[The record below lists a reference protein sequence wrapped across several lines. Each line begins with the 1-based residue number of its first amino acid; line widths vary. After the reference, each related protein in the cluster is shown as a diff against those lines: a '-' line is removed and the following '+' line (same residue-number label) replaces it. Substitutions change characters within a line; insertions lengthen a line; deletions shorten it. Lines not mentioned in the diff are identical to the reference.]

1 MPPKKA
7 SKKRAADSDWK
18 TSDRVRAALVSVN
31 TAVEQALRVLH
42 SLPDA
47 SVPLAGDFRSQ
58 IVASSSALAQSV
70 ARVGTDYNLPPLPTD
85 CWRIIMEFA
94 LGQRTCATFGPSG
107 CVNEARDYYGNITQ
121 SGFASIHP
129 MRLVSRAW
137 NRIASQL
144 VRSLYLDNGLSKKIR
159 HPLSIAD
166 TFPNVTRIR
175 YRALANA
182 DQYAV
187 FVGKLRNTLKKQWE
201 VQHPGSLRTIV
212 TSAHTFGGFVGGA
225 FESRVFT
232 TRGNQDECHAFA
244 SNHPIKHTLCHAEA
258 WCVCDAAV
266 LDNLLDNTKKSGLTL
281 GRRIPVVVRELFES
295 ETMCI
300 SDWESNYHDI
310 TAMIHLHIISHQE
323 PVDLVMDYLIK
334 CFASVTVHTS
344 EKQIPAWA
352 KYQPNVYADAHHYQK
367 LWRIGAAVPVIG

>member
-1 MPPKKA
+1 MPPKK
-7 SKKRAADSDWK
+7 RAVDSDWK
-18 TSDRVRAALVSVN
+18 TSDRVRAALVTVN
-31 TAVEQALRVLH
+31 TAVEQALRVLR

-70 ARVGTDYNLPPLPTD
+70 ARVGTDYDLPPLPID
-85 CWRIIMEFA
+85 CWHIIMELA
-94 LGQRTCATFGPSG
+94 LGQRTCATFGLG
-107 CVNEARDYYGNITQ
+107 GRVNEARDYYGNITQ

-175 YRALANA
+175 YHSPENA
-182 DQYAV
+182 DQYAD
-187 FVGKLRNTLKKQWE
+187 FVGKLRDTLEKRWK
-201 VQHPGSLRTIV
+201 VQHPGSMRTIATPTHNTCV
-212 TSAHTFGGFVGGA
+212 PTDGYV
-225 FESRVFT
+225 RVFT
-232 TRGNQDECHAFA
+232 TRSDRDEFHIFAGNCLVL
-244 SNHPIKHTLCHAEA
+244 HTLCH
-258 WCVCDAAV
+258 VDACCISNATV
-266 LDNLLDNTKKSGLTL
+266 LDKLLYNTKKSSPTL
-281 GRRIPVVVRELFES
+281 KRRIPVVVRELFEHQ
-295 ETMCI
+295 TMCI
-300 SDWESNYHDI
+300 ADWESNYPDI
-310 TAMIHLHIISHQE
+310 TAMIHLHIVTHQE